1 MLGGPILFGALC
13 GVLLGVSESAYLI
26 ASILAILGGFFAGFE
41 HAGARGGAM
50 RGICGGILFGS
61 FILIGHAIH
70 GHEAKS
76 DLPDPHV
83 LLVVATAVFGMI
95 LGAAGGHVRGRLEAT
110 AAT

>member
-1 MLGGPILFGALC
+1 MR
-13 GVLLGVSESAYLI
+13 E
-26 ASILAILGGFFAGFE
+26 
-41 HAGARGGAM
+41 GARCAGSVGGT
-50 RGICGGILFGS
+50 LFGS